1 MVSITINVMAF
12 IKMCNGVCV
21 CILVSLY
28 DSYECIHHVCVC
40 VYIYIYIHTH
50 IYIYICV
57 CVCNTV

>member
-28 DSYECIHHVCVC
+28 DFYECIHHVS
-40 VYIYIYIHTH
+40 IYILHTH
-50 IYIYICV
+50 THIYICV